1 MGEKKK
7 KGLRLMGKIFVAVFI
22 PFLVIVLVSCL
33 IGIKGMSDVS
43 ETLMK
48 EHLQSASYSL
58 EQTMNSLANGDYRM
72 EDGKLYKGSVDI
84 VANQKVLEEFKENT
98 GMEVSIILDD
108 VRRATTLL
116 DDTGAS
122 MIGKPISES
131 VHNRLLNGEIVFDE
145 IEIGSDRYFV
155 HYMPME
161 SKAGEIYGGLFVGYN
176 RNLVLEHIK
185 SSVIKM
191 IAGIFAV
198 AVIAMAI
205 IVVLIGSIGKL
216 LYQTVDHLD
225 EVANGSLNISL
236 HEKVMNRSDEIGAL
250 SRSLQKLVD
259 AFLSIVKNIMKT
271 SQDLDQFTSNFRDSF
286 QAIRSSIEN
295 VNIAVEEVAHGAT
308 QQAEDTQKANEEVI
322 MMGEAIDATAGNV
335 SSLSDSAQTMGGYN
349 QSANEILNEL
359 LVISERTN
367 QSVSEVKRQTDDT
380 NHSAQ
385 EIQEVIELIASIA
398 NQTNLLSLNASIE
411 AARAGEH
418 GRGFAVVATEIRTL
432 ADQCKESADK
442 ISNIVNALIGNS
454 NRSVH
459 MMDEVA
465 ETIGEQNDKLEKTLA
480 MFGEL
485 NQEILAVENDV
496 GTIASQVADLG
507 QLKQEVLALLEG
519 LAAVAQENAASTQ
532 ETSASMAELGDIVE
546 VCTENTNGLVRLS
559 EELRG
564 NTTKFSVEAIKE
576 NIGSLE
582 A

>member
-1 MGEKKK
+1 
-7 KGLRLMGKIFVAVFI
+7 
-22 PFLVIVLVSCL
+22 
-33 IGIKGMSDVS
+33 
-43 ETLMK
+43 
-48 EHLQSASYSL
+48 
-58 EQTMNSLANGDYRM
+58 
-72 EDGKLYKGSVDI
+72 
-84 VANQKVLEEFKENT
+84 
-98 GMEVSIILDD
+98 
-108 VRRATTLL
+108 
-116 DDTGAS
+116 
-122 MIGKPISES
+122 
-131 VHNRLLNGEIVFDE
+131 
-145 IEIGSDRYFV
+145 
-155 HYMPME
+155 
-161 SKAGEIYGGLFVGYN
+161 
-176 RNLVLEHIK
+176 
-185 SSVIKM
+185 
-191 IAGIFAV
+191 
-198 AVIAMAI
+198 
-205 IVVLIGSIGKL
+205 
-216 LYQTVDHLD
+216 
-225 EVANGSLNISL
+225 
-236 HEKVMNRSDEIGAL
+236 
-250 SRSLQKLVD
+250 
-259 AFLSIVKNIMKT
+259 
-271 SQDLDQFTSNFRDSF
+271 
-286 QAIRSSIEN
+286 
-295 VNIAVEEVAHGAT
+295 
-308 QQAEDTQKANEEVI
+308 
-322 MMGEAIDATAGNV
+322 
-335 SSLSDSAQTMGGYN
+335 MGGYN